1 MQVECAP
8 EMRQRN
14 QTMPSIEGVK
24 MRRTKDGR
32 RRFSREVKLNAV
44 KRLQLGEKLS
54 VVAKEMKVQAAL
66 LARWSHQFRSG
77 GEQALKEVGRPRGRG
92 RRASPAGQRTADLE
106 RLVGRQQAAIDF
118 LERALRRVEEL
129 RQNKRDD
136 GGTAS
141 SR

>member
-1 MQVECAP
+1 
-8 EMRQRN
+8 MRTTQ
-14 QTMPSIEGVK
+14 
-24 MRRTKDGR
+24 DGR
-32 RRFSREVKLNAV
+32 RRFSREVKLKAV
-44 KRLQLGEKLS
+44 KRLQEGEKLS
-54 VVAKEMKVQAAL
+54 VVAKQMKVQPAL
-66 LARWSHQFRSG
+66 LARWNQQVRSG

-92 RRASPAGQRTADLE
+92 RRPGMGQRTADLE

>member
-1 MQVECAP
+1 
-8 EMRQRN
+8 
-14 QTMPSIEGVK
+14 
-24 MRRTKDGR
+24 MRRTQDGR
-32 RRFSREVKLNAV
+32 RRFSREMKLEAV
-44 KRLQLGEKLS
+44 KRLQEGEKLS
-54 VVAKEMKVQAAL
+54 VVAKGLKVQPAL
-66 LARWSHQFRSG
+66 LARWNQQFRSG

-92 RRASPAGQRTADLE
+92 RRPPMRQRTAELE

>member
-1 MQVECAP
+1 
-8 EMRQRN
+8 
-14 QTMPSIEGVK
+14 MPSIEGAQMK
-24 MRRTKDGR
+24 RTRDGR

-44 KRLQLGEKLS
+44 KRLQEGERLS
-54 VVAKEMKVQAAL
+54 KVAKEMKVEPAL
-66 LARWSHQFRSG
+66 LARWNQQFRTG

-92 RRASPAGQRTADLE
+92 LRPPAGRRTAELE

>member
-1 MQVECAP
+1 M
-8 EMRQRN
+8 
-14 QTMPSIEGVK
+14 K
-24 MRRTKDGR
+24 RTRDGR

-44 KRLQLGEKLS
+44 KRLQEGERLS
-54 VVAKEMKVQAAL
+54 KVAKEMKVEPAL
-66 LARWSHQFRSG
+66 LARWNQQFRTG

-92 RRASPAGQRTADLE
+92 LRPPAGRRTAELE